1 MVRKIQHATKT
12 SKHPT
17 PESAG
22 GVLAFCSFNLM
33 VLWSLVLHILG
44 FLVIRHYGANSP
56 TSVFAFLISGGR
68 AEESKPTIK
77 SKHFRYSLRSIAFF
91 ALVFIS
97 DWGVEAK
104 PKQRPP

>member
-1 MVRKIQHATKT
+1 
-12 SKHPT
+12 
-17 PESAG
+17 
-22 GVLAFCSFNLM
+22 M

-77 SKHFRYSLRSIAFF
+77 SKHFRYSLRSIAFLLLF
-91 ALVFIS
+91 SSRIGGLKLNQSRDPPEKDGIAGGAALN
-97 DWGVEAK
+97 K
-104 PKQRPP
+104 